1 MGQVDDKHGE
11 YNGKVTVRKEMIINT
26 TWWTK
31 PKSLNIYLNE
41 YQLYDTCVNDTPI
54 VKRRLLCQTNYYFFE
69 EVEED
74 YIQKCEVTIKDRD
87 KKLCFKK
94 TYSQID
100 RWNRRFY
107 TNQ

>member
-1 MGQVDDKHGE
+1 MEEFTAV
-11 YNGKVTVRKEMIINT
+11 VTVSFAGN
-26 TWWTK
+26 
-31 PKSLNIYLNE
+31 NIEAKN
-41 YQLYDTCVNDTPI
+41 
-54 VKRRLLCQTNYYFFE
+54 K
-69 EVEED
+69 ED

-87 KKLCFKK
+87 KKLCFRK